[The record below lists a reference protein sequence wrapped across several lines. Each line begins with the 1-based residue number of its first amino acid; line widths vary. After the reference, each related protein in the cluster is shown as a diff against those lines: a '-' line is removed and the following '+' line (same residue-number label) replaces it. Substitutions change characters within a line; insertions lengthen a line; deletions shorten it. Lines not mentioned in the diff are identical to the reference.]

1 MVASITRRRF
11 LKQAGSA
18 ALVAG
23 AGGTLLSACGGSG
36 GSGSSSGPVTLTY
49 GWWSNGPIKDGL
61 MTQWVTSFSKTHPNI
76 TVKPEILS
84 WGDYWSKLQTTVAG
98 GDAWDIVGMGSV
110 VAAPYF
116 DQGALLDLSTFSD
129 YQSISSNLN
138 TTGIQLCTWKGKPYA
153 LPVGIYVPLLGYN
166 KSLLQKAGISFPD
179 QTTPMEF
186 SAFKEI
192 GQKLSLKSGN
202 QYTQYAINI
211 NDIVPW
217 NDLVMMEGGQIYDN
231 IVNPKTITTNTP
243 AGIKGLTDWQS
254 LYTENIA
261 VPYTLQANGAFGAGD
276 IDSLLTNKVAFSRIV
291 LADFNQVT
299 QQNLI
304 DQIGVTPLFAI
315 NGKQVTAGG
324 ANGFGV
330 FANSKHPAEA
340 WEFIKWAATDGN
352 KAFGQISDI
361 PANKTYASE
370 MASYVKPTSFAQTLV
385 AAEKGL
391 VPTVMTPNA
400 QYTTDLGNILTD
412 LANAKITPAQAAQQ
426 IQTKGQAD
434 ISAG

>member
-1 MVASITRRRF
+1 MGVPITRRRF
-11 LKQAGSA
+11 LKQAGSV
-18 ALVAG
+18 ALAAG
-23 AGGTLLSACGGSG
+23 AGETLLSACGGN
-36 GSGSSSGPVTLTY
+36 GSSSGPITLTY
-49 GWWSNGPIKDGL
+49 GWWSNGPTKDTL
-61 MTQWVTSFSKTHPNI
+61 MSQWVESFSKTHPNI

-98 GDAWDIVGMGSV
+98 GNAWDIVGMGSV
-110 VAAPYF
+110 VAAPYY
-116 DQGALLDLSTFSD
+116 DQSALLDLSTFSD
-129 YQSISSNLN
+129 YQSIASKLN
-138 TTGIQLCTWKGKPYA
+138 TTGLQLCAWKGKPYA

-166 KSLLQKAGISFPD
+166 KTLLHKAGIPFPD
-179 QTTPMEF
+179 PTTPMELGY
-186 SAFKEI
+186 FKEI
-192 GQKLSLKSGN
+192 GQNLSIKSGN

-211 NDIVPW
+211 TNIVPW
-217 NDLVMMEGGQIYDN
+217 NDLIMMEGGQVYDN
-231 IVNPKTITTNTP
+231 IVNPKKITTNTP
-243 AGIKGLTDWQS
+243 AGIKGLADWQS
-254 LYTENIA
+254 LYTENLA
-261 VPYTLQANGAFGAGD
+261 VSYAQQTNGAFGAGD

-304 DQIGVTPLFAI
+304 DQVGVTPLFAI
-315 NGKQVTAGG
+315 HGKQVTSGG
-324 ANGFGV
+324 ANGFGI
-330 FANSKHPAEA
+330 FADSKHPAEA

-361 PANKTYASE
+361 PANMTYFNQ

-400 QYTTDLGNILTD
+400 QYMTDMNNILTD

-426 IQTKGQAD
+426 IQSKGQAD